1 MPIIRPTYRRS
12 FIPHCVFYVPSI
24 GNGLSGI
31 RTAEL
36 GDNSPWKSDRR
47 KSE

>member
-1 MPIIRPTYRRS
+1 MPIIRPTYRRL
-12 FIPHCVFYVPSI
+12 FIPNCVFYVPSI
-24 GNGLSGI
+24 ENGLSGI

-36 GDNSPWKSDRR
+36 GDNSRRKSDRR